1 MKGSLISVKM
11 AYACHY
17 TTAGPICRGRRQSL
31 LYRMQA
37 MKKAEKDTLSAFE

>member
-17 TTAGPICRGRRQSL
+17 TTACPICRDAAKPALPHAG
-31 LYRMQA
+31 Y
-37 MKKAEKDTLSAFE
+37 EKS